1 MKPFLR
7 AIMKEIWV
15 ARGKEKASKRK
26 SLDVPIVITPSIRKF
41 AMWAGRAQ

>member
-15 ARGKEKASKRK
+15 ARGKEKGKK
-26 SLDVPIVITPSIRKF
+26 NGQLMSLGLSPRMLKF
-41 AMWAGRAQ
+41 AGWMGNK